1 MNKILSKF
9 IVFLSFIIFFAFVS
23 ILVWG
28 VIRSGNISSNLIVNK
43 QMDEIKLDNILAK
56 DFELFDLN
64 GNAIKLSDYKGKLIL
79 LDFWSTWCPPC
90 RTEAQL
96 LESAWRVYGPLE
108 VMFVGVNIQD
118 DELDGVAY
126 LAEFEITYPNGRDV
140 HGNITVDY
148 GVIGLPV
155 TFFVGRDGI
164 VKRRW
169 VGSISETEL
178 GDTIDELLTGYV
190 DANDLDGENLDQFF
204 KLQKVLDK

>member
-28 VIRSGNISSNLIVNK
+28 AIRSGNISSNLIVNK

-90 RTEAQL
+90 RIEAP
-96 LESAWRVYGPLE
+96 E
-108 VMFVGVNIQD
+108 
-118 DELDGVAY
+118 
-126 LAEFEITYPNGRDV
+126 
-140 HGNITVDY
+140 
-148 GVIGLPV
+148 
-155 TFFVGRDGI
+155 
-164 VKRRW
+164 
-169 VGSISETEL
+169 
-178 GDTIDELLTGYV
+178 
-190 DANDLDGENLDQFF
+190 
-204 KLQKVLDK
+204 LQKVYKEMKHHNIEFIGIAVWDEEEKIRDFIKEFNEYLDTLKNISY

>member
-28 VIRSGNISSNLIVNK
+28 AIRSGNISSNLIVNK

-90 RTEAQL
+90 RIEAPELQK
-96 LESAWRVYGPLE
+96 VYKEMKHHNIEFIGIAVWDE
-108 VMFVGVNIQD
+108 EEKIRDFIKEFNVN
-118 DELDGVAY
+118 
-126 LAEFEITYPNGRDV
+126 YPNLIDANGRV
-140 HGNITVDY
+140 AIDY
-148 GVIGLPV
+148 GVRGVPEKYLINREGFLVSKIGGPISYERLRNMLLPM
-155 TFFVGRDGI
+155 
-164 VKRRW
+164 
-169 VGSISETEL
+169 
-178 GDTIDELLTGYV
+178 ID
-190 DANDLDGENLDQFF
+190 
-204 KLQKVLDK
+204 

>member
-28 VIRSGNISSNLIVNK
+28 AIRSGNISSNLIVNE

-90 RTEAQL
+90 RIEAPELQK
-96 LESAWRVYGPLE
+96 VYKEMKDHNIEFIGIAVWDE
-108 VMFVGVNIQD
+108 EEKIKDFIKEFNVN
-118 DELDGVAY
+118 
-126 LAEFEITYPNGRDV
+126 YPNLVDANGRV
-140 HGNITVDY
+140 AIDY
-148 GVIGLPV
+148 GVRGVPEKYLINREGFLVSKIAGPISYERLRNMLLPM
-155 TFFVGRDGI
+155 
-164 VKRRW
+164 
-169 VGSISETEL
+169 
-178 GDTIDELLTGYV
+178 ID
-190 DANDLDGENLDQFF
+190 
-204 KLQKVLDK
+204 